1 MLFDYHYCE
10 IQKRKFNKEVS
21 VDLIS
26 CEQSQNF
33 QIIKMPKYEKFKVF
47 KVSVHINFL
56 LQDDN
61 YLNFS
66 LKQHPLAQ
74 RSVGEKFMPVAMTGF
89 SAWGLAG

>member
-1 MLFDYHYCE
+1 
-10 IQKRKFNKEVS
+10 
-21 VDLIS
+21 
-26 CEQSQNF
+26 
-33 QIIKMPKYEKFKVF
+33 MPKYEKFKVF

-66 LKQHPLAQ
+66 GLKQHPLAQ

-89 SAWGLAG
+89 SAWGLTG